1 MKKDTNKDYLF
12 TEELEKILSY
22 KFRDKSI
29 LIEALTHSSYSN
41 ENPGADKNN
50 ERLEFLGDSILS
62 YVVTEYLFLNKKEF
76 PEGEL
81 TRARALIVRE
91 ETLSKFASKLNLGK
105 YILLGR
111 GERLSKG
118 YERPSI
124 LADLFEAVI
133 AAVYLDGGIGPAKRL
148 ILDCVSEFENG
159 DYKLKNYK
167 TELQELVQRVPDKKL
182 SYSVVDESGPDHEK
196 SFTVEVSLDGV
207 TIGAG
212 KGQSKKAAE
221 QQAAKQALLYLE
233 L

>member
-1 MKKDTNKDYLF
+1 MKKETNNNYFDTD
-12 TEELEKILSY
+12 ELEKILSY

-41 ENPGADKNN
+41 ENPGTDKNN

-81 TRARALIVRE
+81 TSSRALIVRE

-118 YERPSI
+118 YERSSI

-133 AAVYLDGGIGPAKRL
+133 AAVYLDGGIEPAKRL
-148 ILDCVSEFENG
+148 ILDAVSEFENG

-167 TELQELVQRVPDKKL
+167 TELQELVQRVPNKKL

-196 SFTVEVSLDGV
+196 SFTVEVTLEGA
-207 TIGAG
+207 TIGTG

-221 QQAAKQALLYLE
+221 QQAAKQALLYLKS
-233 L
+233 